1 MSLRIMNDFRNV
13 FRPGRVVAVA
23 ISILVGLASTS
34 TTACGVNKKEADEA
48 KRSVY
53 DAEFAIVFSAAVA
66 AVREL
71 YPRVEEDPS
80 TGVIKTAWHQVKY
93 NDPGADDPKSVQS
106 RDQTAG
112 VGAASPGGALGY
124 NPSLARRVNFIRFD
138 VHVAGGRPWRVRVV
152 GTASQLEPGNALPTE
167 LRGASKP
174 HWLPGRV
181 DALTVAIHRRLKKYA
196 QPAPV
201 YVEVVEEEA
210 PKAQVGGD
218 IPDGAREAAQAIV
231 AALQTRDYAALRA
244 TCADDVVWSLGAA
257 PGVDS
262 AMAMWQAD
270 PGVFA
275 QMQKAI
281 GAGCAKDGAE
291 VVCPAGAP
299 RGAWQLRLAQRGGAW
314 KLAAFVIIE

>member
-1 MSLRIMNDFRNV
+1 MSSRIMNDFRPA
-13 FRPGRVVAVA
+13 RAAAVG
-23 ISILVGLASTS
+23 ISIVLGLAI

-53 DAEFAIVFSAAVA
+53 DAEFAVVFSAAVA

-71 YPRVEEDPS
+71 YPRVEEDPA

-112 VGAASPGGALGY
+112 VGVASPGGALGY
-124 NPSLARRVNFIRFD
+124 NPSLARRVSFIRFD

-181 DALTVAIHRRLKKYA
+181 DALTIAIHRRLRKYA

-201 YVEVVEEEA
+201 QVEIVEEEA
-210 PKAQVGGD
+210 PKAQIGGD
-218 IPDGAREAAQAIV
+218 IPDGARATAQAVV
-231 AALQTRDYAALRA
+231 AALETRDYAALRA
-244 TCADDVVWSLGAA
+244 TCAADVVWSLGAA
-257 PGVDS
+257 PGVDG

-270 PGVFA
+270 PGVFT

-281 GAGCAKDGAE
+281 AAGCVKDGE
-291 VVCPAGAP
+291 DVVCPAGAP

-314 KLAAFVIIE
+314 KLAAFVTVE